1 MVFTP
6 GKPVTPGDL
15 PAVVDFTELAD
26 ETAFT
31 STSYIQGAAVTGVTF
46 TAPTSG
52 AVRVDWRARFQS
64 NSNNTRAAVSV
75 QVRTGGTIGA
85 GTIVSDADD
94 DSALET
100 TQSATAGT
108 TAAETRT
115 QAGTWRRVSGL
126 TAGTV
131 YNAVVVH
138 KMLSAGNATIFSRSI
153 MVSPLT

>member
-1 MVFTP
+1 MVMTP
-6 GKPVTPGDL
+6 GKPVSPNDF
-15 PAVVDFTELAD
+15 PAAADFTELAD

-31 STSYIQGAAVTGVTF
+31 STSYIQGTAICGVTF
-46 TAPTSG
+46 VAPSSG
-52 AVRVDWRARFQS
+52 SVRIDWRARFQS

-75 QVRTGGTIGA
+75 QVRAGGTIGG
-85 GTIVSDADD
+85 GTIVSDGDD

-100 TQSATAGT
+100 SQSSTAGT

-115 QAGTWRRVSGL
+115 QAGTWRRVTGL

-131 YNAVVVH
+131 YNAVTVH

-153 MVSPLT
+153 MVTPLP